1 MGAPGVYL
9 PAPWSPA
16 MLVVSLV
23 WVVVVTA
30 LVFDFTNGF
39 HDSANAI
46 ATSISTRAYRPTTAL
61 ALAAAMN
68 VLGGLLSVE
77 VAKTLGSGIVDSAV
91 VTPPVVLA
99 ALLGAIAWNLIT
111 WYFGMPSS
119 SSHALIG
126 SLAGAVMVKASQASV
141 QWRGIFH
148 KVIIPT
154 VVSPVAGFIAGGLII
169 AVLYWIFRKAA
180 PGPVNRRFRNVQRFS
195 AAVMAFSHGS
205 NDAQK
210 TMGIIALALLAGG
223 HIHEFH
229 IPFWVKICSAMVIG
243 AGTFVGGKRIIR
255 TMGMKMVKLQ
265 PVSGFAAD
273 AAASSVLL
281 ATAAMGFPVS
291 TTHVITSSIM
301 GVGASKRLSAVKW
314 GVTLNILTAWILT
327 LPMSA
332 LIAGGIYRLFTALG
346 IG

>member
-1 MGAPGVYL
+1 
-9 PAPWSPA
+9 
-16 MLVVSLV
+16 MLVVSLI
-23 WVVVVTA
+23 WVVVLTA

-46 ATSISTRAYRPTTAL
+46 ATSISTRALTPTAAL
-61 ALAAAMN
+61 AMAAVMN

-77 VAKTLGSGIVDSAV
+77 VAKTLGQGIVDASV

-111 WYFGMPSS
+111 WYFGLPSS

-126 SLAGAVMVKASQASV
+126 SLAGAVMVKASAANV
-141 QWRGIFH
+141 NWTGILH

-154 VVSPVAGFIAGGLII
+154 VASPLVGFLVGGVIVALLF
-169 AVLYWIFRKAA
+169 WMFRRAA
-180 PGPVNRRFRNVQRFS
+180 PGPINRRFRMVQRCS

-223 HIHEFH
+223 HIQEFH
-229 IPFWVKICSAMVIG
+229 IPFWVKVASALVIG

-265 PVSGFAAD
+265 PVTGFAAD

-281 ATAAMGFPVS
+281 GTAAMGFPVS

-301 GVGASKRLSAVKW
+301 GVGATKRFSAVKW
-314 GVTLNILTAWILT
+314 GVTLNIFTAWILT

-332 LIAGGIYRLFTALG
+332 LIAGGIFRLFMVVG
-346 IG
+346 ID